1 MPRKPSTLTATDQF
15 CGAGGSS
22 IGIVSAGAELRMAL
36 NHWRL
41 AVETHAS
48 NFPGADH
55 DCTDIS
61 ATDPRRYPS
70 TDVLITSPE
79 CTTHSPA
86 GGSRRSK
93 PQRDLFTP
101 ASEDAATA
109 RSRATM
115 WDVPRFAEF
124 HKYNAIIVE
133 NVVEAYTQ
141 WPLFHTWLQA
151 MDVLGYAHEIVC
163 ANSMFYHPT
172 PQSRDRLYVVFWRK
186 GNRKPNLTQRPPA
199 YCGKCDKDVGSRQTW
214 KNGRTVGK
222 YRTQYV
228 YTCPDCRAEVKPY
241 YFAALNAIDFSIAGQ
256 RIGDR
261 ATPLKPRTMERIRY
275 GFDKYGRQALL
286 VTVNQTNRLGGRV
299 RSVSDPC
306 FTQPGSAVTGF
317 VSPAFLVDVAN
328 SHSNAK
334 GYRGIDEA
342 MQSVTTQHSAALV
355 GMPFV
360 INGHMS
366 RRVHGVDQ
374 AFGVQSASRVHDGIC
389 IPPGAIVKLRGG
401 ESSHLKNA
409 KGLDSAI
416 DTLSSGGNHYLLVG
430 GAALMRMQDV
440 DAMRVRD
447 LTEPVGSMVAS
458 SSVDAVISRS
468 PFISSQYGQNQASGA
483 ADALPT
489 QMGNEKHA
497 LISPAPFISPHYGMQ
512 ASGLH
517 EPTPTQTAYEKDS
530 LIQPVAELNVEDCYF
545 RMLQPH
551 EIGAA
556 MAFPGDYIVL
566 GNKRDRV
573 KMYGNAVTPPVM
585 SWLFRA
591 VAESLEGEI
600 AA

>member
-1 MPRKPSTLTATDQF
+1 MSPRKPSTLTATDQF

-36 NHWRL
+36 NHWKL

-48 NFPGADH
+48 NFPTADH

-93 PQRDLFTP
+93 PQRDLFIP

-151 MDVLGYAHEIVC
+151 MDVLGYSHEVVC

-172 PQSRDRLYVVFWRK
+172 PQSRDRLYIVFWRK

-199 YCGKCDKDVGSRQTW
+199 YCWKCDKDVGSRQTW

-222 YRTQYV
+222 YRTQYI

-241 YFAALNAIDFSIAGQ
+241 YFAGLNCLDLSIPGQ

-261 ATPLKPRTMERIRY
+261 KTPLKPRTMERIRY
-275 GFDKYGRQALL
+275 GLDKYGRQALL
-286 VTVNQTNRLGGRV
+286 VTTNQTNRLGGRV

-306 FTQPGSAVTGF
+306 FTQPGCAVTGF
-317 VSPAFLVDVAN
+317 VSPAFLVDTTN
-328 SHSNAK
+328 THSK
-334 GYRGIDEA
+334 SRRHRGLEEPTQA
-342 MQSVTTQHSAALV
+342 VTGQASAALIGVPFMVTAGSNESISSGLAPV
-355 GMPFV
+355 GTQT
-360 INGHMS
+360 GTE
-366 RRVHGVDQ
+366 R
-374 AFGVQSASRVHDGIC
+374 FGVVT
-389 IPPGAIVKLRGG
+389 PGAIVKLRGG
-401 ESSHLKNA
+401 EASHLRNA
-409 KGLDSAI
+409 KGLDAPV
-416 DTLSSGGNHYLLVG
+416 DTLSSGGNHYLLVA
-430 GAALMRMQDV
+430 GAAQISLRDA
-440 DAMRVRD
+440 DAMRVAGLDEELRVQGTKPQAA
-447 LTEPVGSMVAS
+447 L
-458 SSVDAVISRS
+458 ISLA
-468 PFISSQYGQNQASGA
+468 PFISSQYGQNQASSA

-530 LIQPVAELNVEDCYF
+530 LIQPVDELNVEDCYF

-566 GNKRDRV
+566 GNKRDKV
-573 KMYGNAVTPPVM
+573 KQFGNAVTPPVM

-591 VAESLEGEI
+591 VAESLEGDI

>member
-1 MPRKPSTLTATDQF
+1 MPRKSSTLTATDQF

-22 IGIVSAGAELRMAL
+22 IGITAAGAELRMAM
-36 NHWRL
+36 NHWKL
-41 AVETHAS
+41 AVETHNE
-48 NFPGADH
+48 NFPDADH

-93 PQRDLFTP
+93 PQRDLFIP

-115 WDVPRFAEF
+115 WDVPRFAEY

-141 WPLFHTWLQA
+141 RPLFHTWLQA

-199 YCGKCDKDVGSRQTW
+199 YCAKCDKDVGSRQTW

-222 YRTQYV
+222 YRTQYI
-228 YTCPDCRAEVKPY
+228 YACPDCRAEVKPY

-275 GFDKYGRQALL
+275 GLDKYGRQALL
-286 VTVNQTNRLGGRV
+286 VTTNQTNRLGGRV
-299 RSVSDPC
+299 RTVSDPC
-306 FTQPGSAVTGF
+306 FTQPGCASKSRRYRGLEEPTQAVTGQ
-317 VSPAFLVDVAN
+317 A
-328 SHSNAK
+328 
-334 GYRGIDEA
+334 
-342 MQSVTTQHSAALV
+342 SAALV
-355 GMPFV
+355 GIPFMV
-360 INGHMS
+360 TAGSNETTPRCGLEPMAAQTGS
-366 RRVHGVDQ
+366 ERLAVVT
-374 AFGVQSASRVHDGIC
+374 
-389 IPPGAIVKLRGG
+389 PGAIVKLRGG

-430 GAALMRMQDV
+430 GAALMRMQGG
-440 DAMRVRD
+440 AERASSA
-447 LTEPVGSMVAS
+447 VGLDSPTSAMVAS
-458 SSVDAVISRS
+458 CPVDAIVSAT
-468 PFISSQYGQNQASGA
+468 PFISSQYGHNQASGA
-483 ADALPT
+483 TDALPT

-530 LIQPVAELNVEDCYF
+530 LIQPVDELNVEDCYF

-566 GNKRDRV
+566 GNKRDKV
-573 KMYGNAVTPPVM
+573 KQFGNAVTPPVM

-591 VAESLEGEI
+591 VAESLEGTI